1 MVLYFCKVCNF
12 STPNKYNYERHLL
25 TKKHLLKNGISAPKN
40 DQKNEQNE
48 HSEPENE
55 HLKSAFIRKQ
65 NLEKVDNAPKS
76 AHLKC
81 LFCSKVF
88 NKHFNLQRHISL
100 CRLNLAPKSSEK
112 LPKAPKNVHTM
123 LTGSK
128 GNSSYICGFC
138 GIECSKKSNLI
149 RHNSRCKYK
158 NQAGSNQIVGLEKEL
173 HYQQQLFKH
182 LQHEKKIEQQLSQKE
197 FENRLLQKDLEKE
210 QAINQ
215 EKEKSIQIAKQTKQ
229 VIHNHTTNKTIN
241 YLNNTYGDM
250 IAMDQFL
257 YNLEHTV
264 QLTQEERQKLLM
276 SYKDSGIELFARSF
290 SHIMKENCKRQLMKE
305 GLPEMN
311 LIPLYCS
318 DGNFRS
324 HKEKG
329 QQGWSTCY
337 DNQSINKM
345 INISS
350 DQVYQS
356 YQKSLM
362 IFGKQRN
369 KVFKQIKQDNH
380 SQKLG
385 LLTDKKV

>member
-1 MVLYFCKVCNF
+1 MVVYNCFNCQF
-12 STPNKYNYERHLL
+12 STPNKFNYERHLT
-25 TKKHLLKNGISAPKN
+25 TKKHLLKKSKNAP
-40 DQKNEQNE
+40 KNEQNE
-48 HSEPENE
+48 PKNE
-55 HLKSAFIRKQ
+55 QNEQKMSWKKSATIQQQ
-65 NLEKVDNAPKS
+65 NLKNEKS
-76 AHLKC
+76 AQNPAPWKC
-81 LFCSKVF
+81 PFCDKSF
-88 NKHFNLQRHISL
+88 NKIYNLQRHITV
-100 CRLNLAPKSSEK
+100 CK
-112 LPKAPKNVHTM
+112 
-123 LTGSK
+123 LTGTNVQHQTAP
-128 GNSSYICGFC
+128 NSTKKCAQKVQFQCTFC
-138 GIECSKKSNLI
+138 NQIFARNYTLN
-149 RHNSRCKYK
+149 RHYDRCKVANDSK
-158 NQAGSNQIVGLEKEL
+158 TTKERDFKS
-173 HYQQQLFKH
+173 QLWRQEFIH
-182 LQHEKKIEQQLSQKE
+182 QQQLSQKD

-210 QAINQ
+210 QAVNQ
-215 EKEKSIQIAKQTKQ
+215 EKEKSIQIAKGSKQ
-229 VIHNHTTNKTIN
+229 IIHNHTTNKTIN
-241 YLNNTYGDM
+241 YLNSTYGNM

-324 HKEKG
+324 HKEKSH
-329 QQGWSTCY
+329 QGWNTCY
-337 DNQSINKM
+337 DNQSLNKM

-350 DQVYQS
+350 DQVYES

-380 SQKLG
+380 SQKEEKIGFLK
-385 LLTDKKV
+385 DKK

>member
-1 MVLYFCKVCNF
+1 MQHQTAPNSTKKCAQKVQFQCTFCNQIFARNYTLNRHYDRCKVANV
-12 STPNKYNYERHLL
+12 SKTTKER
-25 TKKHLLKNGISAPKN
+25 
-40 DQKNEQNE
+40 DF
-48 HSEPENE
+48 
-55 HLKSAFIRKQ
+55 KSQLWRQEFIHQ
-65 NLEKVDNAPKS
+65 
-76 AHLKC
+76 
-81 LFCSKVF
+81 
-88 NKHFNLQRHISL
+88 
-100 CRLNLAPKSSEK
+100 
-112 LPKAPKNVHTM
+112 
-123 LTGSK
+123 
-128 GNSSYICGFC
+128 
-138 GIECSKKSNLI
+138 
-149 RHNSRCKYK
+149 
-158 NQAGSNQIVGLEKEL
+158 
-173 HYQQQLFKH
+173 
-182 LQHEKKIEQQLSQKE
+182 QQLSQKD

-210 QAINQ
+210 QAVNQ
-215 EKEKSIQIAKQTKQ
+215 EKEKSIQIAKGSKQ
-229 VIHNHTTNKTIN
+229 IIHNHTTNKTIN
-241 YLNNTYGDM
+241 YLNSTYGNM

-324 HKEKG
+324 HKEKSH
-329 QQGWSTCY
+329 QGWNTCY
-337 DNQSINKM
+337 DNQSLNKM

-350 DQVYQS
+350 DQVYES

-380 SQKLG
+380 SQKEEKIGFLK
-385 LLTDKKV
+385 DKK